1 MALDNIFDRINT
13 SVGQVILAF
22 LGGLIS
28 VLMRKEV
35 SSGKGPV
42 LAATGGGVAGFCVAH
57 LCHAVDLS
65 DDWTY
70 VFVGVSGWLGAART
84 LSYLEAIFD
93 ARFRIE
99 TKSSFEGERTEG
111 ATDAQGADG
120 SDTQAASVSKE
131 QS

>member
-1 MALDNIFDRINT
+1 MNIENIFDKVNT
-13 SVGQVILAF
+13 GVGQVLLAF

-35 SSGKGPV
+35 SSWRAAL
-42 LAATGGGVAGFCVAH
+42 LAATGAGFAGFLVAH

-93 ARFRIE
+93 ARFRIDSN
-99 TKSSFEGERTEG
+99 KPPVAGGEG
-111 ATDAQGADG
+111 ATDAPAAPA
-120 SDTQAASVSKE
+120 SDNNTAAPTSREPS
-131 QS
+131 

>member
-1 MALDNIFDRINT
+1 M
-13 SVGQVILAF
+13 ILAF
-22 LGGLIS
+22 FGGLIS

-35 SSGKGPV
+35 SSWRAAL
-42 LAATGGGVAGFCVAH
+42 LAATGAGFAGFLVAH

-93 ARFRIE
+93 ARFRLE
-99 TKSSFEGERTEG
+99 TKPSFDAERAG
-111 ATDAQGADG
+111 ATDAQ
-120 SDTQAASVSKE
+120 AAHASEIEAAPVSKE
-131 QS
+131 QP

>member
-1 MALDNIFDRINT
+1 MNIENAFDRLNT

-35 SSGKGPV
+35 SSWKAAL
-42 LAATGGGVAGFCVAH
+42 LAATGAGFAGFLVAH

-93 ARFRIE
+93 ARFRLE
-99 TKSSFEGERTEG
+99 TKPSFEAGRTEG
-111 ATDAQGADG
+111 ATDAQAAHA

>member
-1 MALDNIFDRINT
+1 MNIENIFEKINT
-13 SVGQVILAF
+13 DIGQVLLAC

-28 VLMRKEV
+28 ALMRQEAT
-35 SSGKGPV
+35 SWRGAI
-42 LAATGGGVAGFCVAH
+42 LAAIGAGFAGFLVAH

-93 ARFRIE
+93 ARFRIDGGRE
-99 TKSSFEGERTEG
+99 T
-111 ATDAQGADG
+111 GADEA
-120 SDTQAASVSKE
+120 QAANASGKPAAAPEKRE
-131 QS
+131 QA